1 MTDDIPKIPQLLPG
15 ELIESAPMLDSDST
29 KLSDSD
35 VNSKYVKGEVRI
47 VTEQARYP
55 ISSIAGIVD
64 DPSYTISPEY
74 QRRHRWD
81 EERKSKL
88 IESLIMNVPVPP
100 IFLYEYDYSKYEVM
114 DGLQRLTAI
123 HDFYR
128 NRFSL
133 SGLEEWPELNGR
145 NYSNLPSKVREG
157 IDRRYLSSVI
167 LLKETAHNEEDA
179 LRLKQLVFER
189 INSGG
194 VRLSPQESRNALFDG
209 PLNQLSIRL
218 SRNDALCRLWGI
230 PEPEPEECDGGLPS
244 KDRVRNEDFRQMADV
259 ELVLRFFAYRQ
270 KHRLHRSGEPLGKYF
285 DRYLRIANF
294 LSVDVLEELGE
305 IFEQT
310 ISFAEELLGNRAF
323 FLFRRRSRAG
333 KDTWAWL
340 ERATITAYDPLMLVL
355 AEMLPEKEIL
365 LNKAAKI
372 QLEIEGFYRENYETF
387 EGRNV
392 NPSALLQR
400 EAQYRAFLHQYIC

>member
-1 MTDDIPKIPQLLPG
+1 MMTDSTPETPQLLLD
-15 ELIESAPMLDSDST
+15 EFIENATTLGSDGT
-29 KLSDSD
+29 KLSDTEI
-35 VNSKYVKGEVRI
+35 NSKYVKGEVRI

-100 IFLYEYDYSKYEVM
+100 IFLYEHDYSKYEVM

-145 NYSNLPSKVREG
+145 TYSDLPSKVREG

-209 PLNQLSIRL
+209 PMNQLCIRL
-218 SRNDALCRLWGI
+218 SRNATLCHLWGI
-230 PEPEPEECDGGLPS
+230 PEPEPEEYDGGLPS
-244 KDRVRNEDFRQMADV
+244 KDRIMNEEFRQMADV
-259 ELVLRFFAYRQ
+259 ELVLRFFSYRQ

-285 DRYLRIANF
+285 D
-294 LSVDVLEELGE
+294 
-305 IFEQT
+305 
-310 ISFAEELLGNRAF
+310 
-323 FLFRRRSRAG
+323 
-333 KDTWAWL
+333 
-340 ERATITAYDPLMLVL
+340 
-355 AEMLPEKEIL
+355 
-365 LNKAAKI
+365 
-372 QLEIEGFYRENYETF
+372 
-387 EGRNV
+387 
-392 NPSALLQR
+392 
-400 EAQYRAFLHQYIC
+400 